1 MVETQQ
7 VRSGSKPH
15 GKNESGSADSHGHDA
30 GPLREP
36 GSKES
41 TPPVQ
46 SQQQPSWEKSTG
58 GAPSPAGLVSGVAS
72 ITLSDKLD
80 AGDSGMATAAT
91 VILDGT
97 TPPAQTIIFENTNLK
112 SSDKGRGTPPVVVI
126 PSINAQGPKATQKST
141 TEASNKTTPA
151 SSQQQQPSAAASS
164 SKEGDHSP
172 YAPGVRMKKGLDSST
187 SQSSAAQTGPPA
199 SVYSSTAGGLQLG
212 VGIKSSTAG
221 QGANVAVSSGS
232 MPRIQHIASSSVQ
245 SPISPS
251 TAELNLKIASVK
263 KVNKYYD

>member
-1 MVETQQ
+1 
-7 VRSGSKPH
+7 
-15 GKNESGSADSHGHDA
+15 
-30 GPLREP
+30 
-36 GSKES
+36 
-41 TPPVQ
+41 
-46 SQQQPSWEKSTG
+46 
-58 GAPSPAGLVSGVAS
+58 
-72 ITLSDKLD
+72 
-80 AGDSGMATAAT
+80 MATAAT

-112 SSDKGRGTPPVVVI
+112 SSDKGRGTPPVMVI

-151 SSQQQQPSAAASS
+151 QQQQPSAAASS

-172 YAPGVRMKKGLDSST
+172 YAPGVRMKNGLDSST
-187 SQSSAAQTGPPA
+187 SQSSVAQTGPPA

-251 TAELNLKIASVK
+251 TAELNMKIASVK
-263 KVNKYYD
+263 KVNKDYD